1 MISRTI
7 KSDNIEEILKEEI
20 RQAIIVLWN
29 FDIITGRYVDEELQ
43 KEKLIKEI
51 EGKYK
56 RKFSEIEIKERM
68 NKLIQNQNDNR
79 STP

>member
-20 RQAIIVLWN
+20 RQAIITLWN
-29 FDIITGRYVDEELQ
+29 FDITTGRYVDEELQ

-51 EGKYK
+51 AGKYK
-56 RKFSEIEIKERM
+56 RKFSEMEIKERM

>member
-1 MISRTI
+1 MINRTI

-20 RQAIIVLWN
+20 RQAIIALWN

-51 EGKYK
+51 AGKYK
-56 RKFSEIEIKERM
+56 RKFSEVEIKERM
-68 NKLIQNQNDNR
+68 NKLI
-79 STP
+79 

>member
-20 RQAIIVLWN
+20 RQAIIILWN
-29 FDIITGRYVDEELQ
+29 FDIITGQYVDEELQ

-51 EGKYK
+51 AGKYK
-56 RKFSEIEIKERM
+56 RKFSEMEIKERM

>member
-1 MISRTI
+1 MINRTI

-20 RQAIIVLWN
+20 RQAIIALWN

-51 EGKYK
+51 AEKYK
-56 RKFSEIEIKERM
+56 GKFSEMEIKERM

>member
-51 EGKYK
+51 AGKYK
-56 RKFSEIEIKERM
+56 RKFSEMEIKERM
-68 NKLIQNQNDNR
+68 NKLIQKQNDNR

>member
-1 MISRTI
+1 MINRTI
-7 KSDNIEEILKEEI
+7 KSNNIEEILKEEI
-20 RQAIIVLWN
+20 RQAIIALWN

-51 EGKYK
+51 TKKYK
-56 RKFSEIEIKERM
+56 GKFSEIEIKERM

>member
-51 EGKYK
+51 TKKYK
-56 RKFSEIEIKERM
+56 GKFSEIEIKERM

>member
-20 RQAIIVLWN
+20 RQAIITLWN

-51 EGKYK
+51 TKKYK
-56 RKFSEIEIKERM
+56 GKFSEIEIKERM